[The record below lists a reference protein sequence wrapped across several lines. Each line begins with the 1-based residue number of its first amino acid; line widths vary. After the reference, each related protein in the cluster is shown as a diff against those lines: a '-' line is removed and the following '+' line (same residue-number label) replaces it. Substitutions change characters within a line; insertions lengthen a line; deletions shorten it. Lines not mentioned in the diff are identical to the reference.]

1 MSRAVCRS
9 GTLRR
14 PSGSATHRDS
24 GQVGVLI
31 IGYTLLAL
39 LTVTVMAAA
48 SSVYIGQKKLLSAAD
63 GAAVAAA
70 DTFSLGAS
78 TPGDAPA
85 AVLNADAVQAAVRT
99 YLAETGAG
107 GRFAELAVGEET
119 GTADGRTA
127 RVVLTARVHPPIVNF
142 LVPDGIPVT
151 AVSEARARLVQ

>member
-1 MSRAVCRS
+1 MSRAVRRS
-9 GTLRR
+9 GTLRP
-14 PSGSATHRDS
+14 PSGSAPHRDS

-78 TPGDAPA
+78 TAGGAPA
-85 AVLNADAVQAAVRT
+85 TVLSADAIQAAVRS

-107 GRFAELAVGEET
+107 DRFAELTVAEET

-127 RVVLTARVHPPIVNF
+127 RVVLTARVHPPIVKF
-142 LVPDGIPVT
+142 LVPDGIQVT

>member
-1 MSRAVCRS
+1 M
-9 GTLRR
+9 R
-14 PSGSATHRDS
+14 PGSGSDGGPAGGSEGHES

-39 LTVTVMAAA
+39 LTVTVVMAA

-70 DTFSLGAS
+70 DTFTLGQSDA
-78 TPGDAPA
+78 GDGPA
-85 AVLNADAVQAAVRT
+85 AALDAGAVRAAARN
-99 YLAETGAG
+99 YLQVTGAES
-107 GRFAELAVGEET
+107 RFNDLVVAEDT

-127 RVVLTARVHPPIVNF
+127 RIVLAARVHPPIVNF
-142 LVPDGIPVT
+142 LVPEGIQIT